1 MTPRPNGLLR
11 TGVSLSVG
19 AALTLGT
26 AGLVVVPAHAE
37 TTQTITVAGMDLND
51 GGNAVIND
59 LETQQVAPGLT
70 HVSYERLDAA
80 GWQQINIL
88 KAQLSDK
95 TVKLKY
101 LSPETVAGK
110 GTTVTELVDRNAAVA
125 GVNLDRFDI
134 NNSYAASG
142 WGVSDGKIL
151 KSGNDDAHASIG
163 VDSSGLGTLVDLV
176 LQGTATLPDSS
187 TLSVDGINV
196 NDVRGDGVILYN
208 SHWGSYTRDRLFS
221 SDAAGGVEVWLD
233 ANGVITKGPQPTAGD
248 EGEIPEGTQILAAFT
263 NRPGGAALATL
274 KVGDQVSVSYGI
286 KDSVD
291 VAEAGGAWHDLIRDG
306 AAVPVP
312 NEEYYTGL
320 NPRTMIGFGKDRS
333 VAYFV
338 VVDGRQGNAKGM
350 AFSQEQ
356 ELMKDLGAWDAI
368 NADGGGSTQMNTRRA
383 GDTATTVENSPSD
396 GYERSDGDG
405 MGFVLA
411 RPSSGDLLSFAVKP
425 SATDAN
431 ALRVFPGTHRSLTA
445 AGYDEAGSAVAGT
458 PSAWTSSDATV
469 ATISSGLVEGRNEG
483 SATITARKGVASGKA
498 KVQVLGALVKL
509 EASQNVV
516 NLEKQGS
523 TQVIGFTGSDAEG
536 FEAPIELN
544 DLTVDNSNP
553 GAFEVKPTADGQVA
567 ITATA
572 ATGTGVISFTHAGHT
587 AQIAVAVPLEIKTI
601 DDFSNIQGW
610 TAANDRAPGCN
621 IQTGEGHDGA
631 ASIKL
636 NYDFTKSTATRGC
649 YGVAPGAVQGTLS
662 GIDIPGRPQ
671 KLSVWIKGDG
681 KGALLR
687 LQVMQANGVTNW
699 IDGPGGSQSLH
710 ATWEGWERVDFSVPS
725 TFVFPLKFQ
734 RIRALETVAAKQ
746 YTGSLEFSQ
755 IFAYLPPEGT
765 QAPATE
771 TFEDPTLSATGST
784 DGAPLRVA
792 VLSDAQFVAASPD
805 SAAVAGARDALRE
818 IVAAKPDVLIIDG
831 DFVDE
836 ASPADFALAKSI
848 LDTELAGVTFPW
860 YYLPGNHEV
869 MGGAMSNF
877 ESVFGATWRTFDLA
891 HTKFI
896 GLNSSSGKLQS
907 YFDQVKMLRKQLD
920 EAASDPS
927 ITGVLVFTH
936 MPIDDPL
943 PTKGSQLTDRVE
955 ATMLQDWLTEF
966 RADSGKSIAVV
977 NGHVGVFHTS
987 SVDGVP
993 SIINGNSGK
1002 SPAST
1007 VADGGFTGWTMLGVD
1022 PSQGKWESADG
1033 TWLKDEVKT
1042 RVDAL
1047 HTAAVPASLTPGQRV
1062 DLDPV
1067 VTQDGERQVPVE
1079 WPVSHKWTGSSA
1091 VFVGS
1096 LAQAPDTAI
1105 AAIDPV
1111 TGILTALRQG
1121 TGTAS
1126 LSVNDA
1132 STEVAVNVSDSSVQV
1147 EGTAITGA
1155 TLTARLGSWVD
1166 GLTVAYQWRVDGQ
1179 PIAGATTSSYQ
1190 VGGTLVGRNLDVA
1203 VTVSGDSRETV
1214 TLVGVPAA
1222 LPVQPATQQAPT
1234 VEARGAAAVGS
1245 TLSATGTWADGTVLT
1260 YQWLRDGVVIER
1272 AVSSQYNLVDADLAH
1287 RISVQVTAV
1296 RPGYADVTVT
1306 SAATAAVTT
1315 ARSSEPTQPVP
1326 AVVTAGKV
1334 TVAGSVRVGSSLT
1347 AITSGWERDAALSYQ
1362 WFRSDSAIAGA
1373 NSATYRL
1380 VADDLG
1386 RSVTVRVIGAVA
1398 GKVSVARVS
1407 DAATVAAG
1415 QLSAKPVKVK
1425 GWVIVGRT
1433 IRARVGSYT
1442 AGSKVSY
1449 QWVSR
1454 GKVISTSSSLRV
1466 PASARKA
1473 KITLRVTVSQPG
1485 YTSAVRTATT
1495 PRVR

>member
-11 TGVSLSVG
+11 TGISLAVG

-26 AGLVVVPAHAE
+26 AAAVVTPAHAE

-80 GWQQINIL
+80 GWQQIDIL

-101 LSPETVAGK
+101 LSPETVAGN
-110 GTTVTELVDRNAAVA
+110 GTTVTDLVDRNGAVA

-142 WGVSDGKIL
+142 WCVSDGKIL

-196 NDVRGDGVILYN
+196 NDVRGDGVVLYN

-248 EGEIPEGTQILAAFT
+248 EGAIPDGAQILVAFT
-263 NRPGGAALATL
+263 NRPGGAALAKLT
-274 KVGDQVSVSYGI
+274 VGDKVSVSYGI

-306 AAVPVP
+306 VAVPVP
-312 NEEYYTGL
+312 NEEYYTGV

-333 VAYFV
+333 LAYFV

-350 AFSQEQ
+350 AFDQEQ

-405 MGFVLA
+405 MGFVLS

-425 SATDAN
+425 SAADAN
-431 ALRVFPGTHRSLTA
+431 ALRVFPGTHRSLKA

-469 ATISSGLVEGRNEG
+469 ATISSGLVEGRSEG
-483 SATITARKGVASGKA
+483 SATITARKGVATGKA
-498 KVQVLGALVKL
+498 KIQVLGALAKL
-509 EASQNVV
+509 EASQNVM

-536 FEAPIELN
+536 FEAPIELS
-544 DLTVDNSNP
+544 DLVVDNSNP
-553 GAFEVKPTADGQVA
+553 GAFEVKPTVDGQVA
-567 ITATA
+567 ITAIA

-710 ATWEGWERVDFSVPS
+710 ATWEGWQRVDFSVPS

-765 QAPATE
+765 RAPATE

-784 DGAPLRVA
+784 DGSPLRVA

-848 LDTELAGVTFPW
+848 LDSELAGVTFPW

-896 GLNSSSGKLQS
+896 GLNSSSGKLQT
-907 YFDQVKMLRKQLD
+907 YFDQVKMLRRQLD
-920 EAASDPS
+920 EAATDPS

-966 RADSGKSIAVV
+966 RADSGKSIAMV

-993 SIINGNSGK
+993 SVINGNSGK

-1022 PSQGKWESADG
+1022 PSQGKWDSADG

-1042 RVDAL
+1042 RVDTL
-1047 HTAAVPASLTPGQRV
+1047 HTAAVPASLTPGQTV
-1062 DLDPV
+1062 DLDPM
-1067 VTQDGERQVPVE
+1067 VTQDGDRQVPVE
-1079 WPVSHKWTGSSA
+1079 WPVSHTWKGSSA
-1091 VFVGS
+1091 VFVGPV
-1096 LAQAPDTAI
+1096 AKAPNTAV
-1105 AAIDPV
+1105 AAIDPE
-1111 TGILTALRQG
+1111 TGVLTALRGG
-1121 TGTAS
+1121 TGTAT
-1126 LSVNDA
+1126 LAVNDA
-1132 STEVAVNVSDSSVQV
+1132 STQVSVTVGDSSVTV
-1147 EGTAITGA
+1147 DGTAMTGA
-1155 TLTARLGSWVD
+1155 TLAARLGSWAD
-1166 GLTVAYQWRVDGQ
+1166 GLTAAYQWRADGV
-1179 PIAGATTSSYQ
+1179 PITGATAASYQ
-1190 VGGTLVGRNLDVA
+1190 VSAAVVGKTVDVA
-1203 VTVSGDSRETV
+1203 VTVSGSDRASV
-1214 TLVGVPAA
+1214 TLIGAPAA
-1222 LPVQPATQQAPT
+1222 PLVQPAAQQVPA
-1234 VEARGAAAVGS
+1234 VEARGDAAVGS
-1245 TLSATGTWADGTVLT
+1245 TLSASGDWAEGTVLT
-1260 YQWLRDGVVIER
+1260 YQWLRDGAPIEG
-1272 AVSSQYNLVDADLAH
+1272 AVSSRYNLVDADLNH
-1287 RISVQVTAV
+1287 RISVRVTAV
-1296 RPGYADVTVT
+1296 RPGYADATQT
-1306 SAATAAVTT
+1306 SAVTAAVQK

-1326 AVVTAGKV
+1326 AVVTAGEV
-1334 TVAGSVRVGSSLT
+1334 TISGTSRVGAT
-1347 AITSGWERDAALSYQ
+1347 VQATTSGWEPGATLSYQ
-1362 WFRSDSAIAGA
+1362 WFRSGVAIPGA
-1373 NSATYRL
+1373 QTATYRL
-1380 VADDLG
+1380 VAADNG
-1386 RSVTVRVIGAVA
+1386 RTLTVRTIGAVA
-1398 GKVSVARVS
+1398 DKVSVARVS
-1407 DAATVAAG
+1407 AARTVAAG
-1415 QLSAKPVKVK
+1415 QLSAKPVRVK
-1425 GWVIVGRT
+1425 GWVIVGRKVT
-1433 IRARVGSYT
+1433 AQVGSHT

-1449 QWVSR
+1449 QWLSR
-1454 GKVISTSSSLRV
+1454 GKVISTASRLRV
-1466 PASARKA
+1466 PASARRA
-1473 KITLRVTVSQPG
+1473 KITLRVTFTKSG
-1485 YTSAVRTATT
+1485 YQSVVRTATT
-1495 PRVR
+1495 PPVR

>member
-1 MTPRPNGLLR
+1 MTLWLNGPLR
-11 TGVSLSVG
+11 TGASLLVG
-19 AALTLGT
+19 TALALGT
-26 AGLVVVPAHAE
+26 AGLVVSPAHAE
-37 TTQTITVAGMDLND
+37 TTKTITVAGMDLND
-51 GGNAVIND
+51 GGNAVVND
-59 LETQQVAPGLT
+59 LETQRVAPGLT

-88 KAQLSDK
+88 KAELSDK

-101 LSPETVAGK
+101 LTPETVAGK
-110 GTTVTELVDRNAAVA
+110 GTTVTDLVDRNGAVA

-176 LQGTATLPDSS
+176 LQGAATLPDNS
-187 TLSVDGINV
+187 TVSVDGINV
-196 NDVRGDGVILYN
+196 NDVRGDGVVLYN
-208 SHWGSYTRDRLFS
+208 SHWGSYTRDRLFGF
-221 SDAAGGVEVWLD
+221 DAAGGVEVWLD
-233 ANGVITKGPQPTAGD
+233 ANGVVTKGPQPTAGD
-248 EGEIPEGTQILAAFT
+248 EGAIPEGTQILAAFT
-263 NRPGGAALATL
+263 NRPGGAALAKL
-274 KVGDQVSVSYGI
+274 KVGDTVSVSYGI

-291 VAEAGGAWHDLIRDG
+291 VTEAGGAWHDLIRDG
-306 AAVPVP
+306 AAVSVP
-312 NEEYYTGL
+312 NEDYYTGL

-338 VVDGRQGNAKGM
+338 VVDGRQGNAVGM

-425 SATDAN
+425 TASDDN
-431 ALRVFPGTHRSLTA
+431 ALRVFPGTHRSLKA
-445 AGYDEAGSAVAGT
+445 AGYDESGSAVAGT
-458 PSAWTSSDATV
+458 PATWTSSDATI
-469 ATISSGLVEGRNEG
+469 ATVDAGQVEGRTEG
-483 SATITARKGVASGKA
+483 SATVTARRGLATGKA
-498 KVQVLGALVKL
+498 KLQVLGPLAKL
-509 EASQNVV
+509 EASHNVI

-523 TQVIGFTGSDAEG
+523 TQVVGFTGSDAEG
-536 FEAPIELN
+536 FEAPIELS
-544 DLTVDNSNP
+544 DLSVDNSNP
-553 GAFEVKPTADGQVA
+553 SAFEVKPTADGRVA

-572 ATGTGVISFTHAGHT
+572 ATGTGVISFTHAGHS

-601 DDFSNIQGW
+601 DDFSNITGW

-710 ATWEGWERVDFSVPS
+710 ATWEGWQRVDFSVPS

-771 TFEDPTLSATGST
+771 TFEDPTLTATGST
-784 DGAPLRVA
+784 DGSPLRVA

-896 GLNSSSGKLQS
+896 GLNSSSGKLQT
-907 YFDQVKMLRKQLD
+907 YFDQVKMLRTQLD
-920 EAASDPS
+920 EAADDPS

-943 PTKGSQLTDRVE
+943 PTKGSQLTDRTE

-977 NGHVGVFHTS
+977 NGHVGIFHTS

-1007 VADGGFTGWTMLGVD
+1007 VADGGFTGWTMLGID
-1022 PSQGKWESADG
+1022 PAQGKWESADA

-1047 HTAAVPASLTPGQRV
+1047 SIAAVPTSLTPGQIV
-1062 DLDPV
+1062 DLSPTL
-1067 VTQDGERQVPVE
+1067 TQDGSREVPVE
-1079 WPVSHKWTGSSA
+1079 WPVSHQWTGSAS
-1091 VFVGS
+1091 VFVGPVDK
-1096 LAQAPDTAI
+1096 APGAAV
-1105 AAIDPV
+1105 AAIDPQ
-1111 TGILTALRQG
+1111 TGVLTALRQG
-1121 TGTAS
+1121 VGTAS

-1132 STEVAVNVSDSSVQV
+1132 STELSVNVGDSNVQV
-1147 EGTAITGA
+1147 DGEAMTGSTVTAH
-1155 TLTARLGSWVD
+1155 LGSWAD

-1179 PIAGATTSSYQ
+1179 PIAGATAASYQ
-1190 VGGTLVGRNLDVA
+1190 VSGSLVGHHLDVA
-1203 VTVSGDSRETV
+1203 ATVSGDGRATV
-1214 TLVGVPAA
+1214 TLIGSPASSA
-1222 LPVQPATQQAPT
+1222 VQPATQQVPT
-1234 VEARGAAAVGS
+1234 VEAQGVVAVGS
-1245 TLSATGTWADGTVLT
+1245 TLSASGTWAEGTLLT
-1260 YQWLRDGVVIER
+1260 FQWLRDGVAIER
-1272 AVSSQYNLVDADLAH
+1272 AVSSHYNLVDADLNH
-1287 RISVQVTAV
+1287 QISVRVTAV
-1296 RPGYADVTVT
+1296 RSGYVDATVT
-1306 SAATAAVTT
+1306 SAATTPVVT
-1315 ARSSEPTQPVP
+1315 ARSSEPTQPIP

-1334 TVAGSVRVGSSLT
+1334 AISGSARVGSSVRAT
-1347 AITSGWERDAALSYQ
+1347 TIGWERHAALSYQ
-1362 WFRSDSAIAGA
+1362 WFRSGSSIAGA

-1380 VADDLG
+1380 VAADLG
-1386 RSVTVRVIGAVA
+1386 RNLTVRVIGAVT
-1398 GKVSVARVS
+1398 GKVSVSRSSKAVK
-1407 DAATVAAG
+1407 VAAG
-1415 QLSAKPVKVK
+1415 RLSAKPVKIR
-1425 GWVIVGRT
+1425 GWVLVGRT
-1433 IRARVGSYT
+1433 IRAQVGSHT

-1449 QWVSR
+1449 QWLSR
-1454 GKVISTSSSLRV
+1454 GRVLATSSSLRV
-1466 PASARKA
+1466 PTSARKA
-1473 KITLRVTVSQPG
+1473 KITLRVVFSKPGFAQVTRTVK
-1485 YTSAVRTATT
+1485 T

>member
-11 TGVSLSVG
+11 TGVSLTVG
-19 AALTLGT
+19 AALILGT

-70 HVSYERLDAA
+70 HVSYERLDAV

-101 LSPETVAGK
+101 LTPETVAGK
-110 GTTVTELVDRNAAVA
+110 GTTVTELVDRNGAIA

-142 WGVSDGKIL
+142 WGVSGGKIL
-151 KSGNDDAHASIG
+151 KSGNDDAHASVG

-176 LQGTATLPDSS
+176 LQGAVTLPDNS

-196 NDVRGDGVILYN
+196 NDVRGDGVVLYN
-208 SHWGSYTRDRLFS
+208 THWGSYTRDRLFS

-248 EGEIPEGTQILAAFT
+248 EGAIPDGTQILAAFT
-263 NRPGGAALATL
+263 NRPGGAALAKL
-274 KVGDQVSVSYGI
+274 KVGDKVSVSYGI

-291 VAEAGGAWHDLIRDG
+291 VTEAGGAWHDLIRDG

-312 NEEYYTGL
+312 NEDYYTGV

-338 VVDGRQGNAKGM
+338 VVDGRQGNAVGM

-425 SATDAN
+425 TASDDN
-431 ALRVFPGTHRSLTA
+431 ALRVFPGTHRSLKA
-445 AGYDEAGSAVAGT
+445 AGYDESGSAVAGT
-458 PSAWTSSDATV
+458 PATWTSSDATI
-469 ATISSGLVEGRNEG
+469 ATVDAGQVEGRTEG
-483 SATITARKGVASGKA
+483 SATVTARRGLATGKA
-498 KVQVLGALVKL
+498 KLQVLGPLAKL
-509 EASQNVV
+509 EASHNVI

-523 TQVIGFTGSDAEG
+523 TQVVGFTGSDAEG
-536 FEAPIELN
+536 FEAPIELS
-544 DLTVDNSNP
+544 DLSVDNSNP
-553 GAFEVKPTADGQVA
+553 SAFEVKPTADGRVA

-572 ATGTGVISFTHAGHT
+572 ATGTGVISFTHAGHS

-601 DDFSNIQGW
+601 DDFSNITGW

-710 ATWEGWERVDFSVPS
+710 ATWEGWQRVDFSVPS

-771 TFEDPTLSATGST
+771 TFEDPTLTATGST

-896 GLNSSSGKLQS
+896 GLNSSSGKLAT

-920 EAASDPS
+920 DAASDPS

-943 PTKGSQLTDRVE
+943 PTKGSQLTDRTE

-1022 PSQGKWESADG
+1022 PAQGKWESADG
-1033 TWLKDEVKT
+1033 AWLKDEVKT

-1047 HTAAVPASLTPGQRV
+1047 NTAAVPTSLTPGQTV

-1067 VTQDGERQVPVE
+1067 VTQDGDRQVPVE
-1079 WPVSHKWTGSSA
+1079 WPVSHTWTGSAA
-1091 VFVGS
+1091 VFVGPV
-1096 LAQAPDTAI
+1096 AKAPATAA
-1105 AAIDPV
+1105 AAIDPA
-1111 TGILTALRQG
+1111 TGVLTALRQG
-1121 TGTAS
+1121 SGTAA
-1126 LSVNDA
+1126 LAVNDA
-1132 STEVAVNVSDSSVQV
+1132 STQVSVTVADSTVQV
-1147 EGTAITGA
+1147 EGNATTGA
-1155 TLTARLGSWVD
+1155 TLTARLGSWAD
-1166 GLTVAYQWRVDGQ
+1166 GLTVAYQWRADGQ
-1179 PIAGATTSSYQ
+1179 PISGATAAGYQ
-1190 VGGTLVGRNLDVA
+1190 VSGAVVGHSLDVA
-1203 VTVSGDSRETV
+1203 VTVSGAGRATV
-1214 TLVGVPAA
+1214 TLTGAPASA
-1222 LPVQPATQQAPT
+1222 VVQPASQQVPA
-1234 VEARGAAAVGS
+1234 VEAQGVAAVGS
-1245 TLSATGTWADGTVLT
+1245 TLSASGDWADGTALT
-1260 YQWLRDGVVIER
+1260 YQWLRDGAPIER
-1272 AVSSQYNLVDADLAH
+1272 AVSSQYNLVDADLGH
-1287 RISVQVTAV
+1287 RIAVRVTAT
-1296 RPGYADVTVT
+1296 RPGYTDATVT
-1306 SAATAAVTT
+1306 SAATEAVKT
-1315 ARSSEPTQPVP
+1315 ARSSEPTQPIP

-1334 TVAGSVRVGSSLT
+1334 TISGTVRVGAT
-1347 AITSGWERDAALSYQ
+1347 VRATTSGWERGASLSYQ
-1362 WFRSDSAIAGA
+1362 WFRSGVAIPGA
-1373 NSATYRL
+1373 NAVSYRL
-1380 VADDLG
+1380 VAADKG
-1386 RSVTVRVIGAVA
+1386 RSLTVRTIGTVA

-1407 DAATVAAG
+1407 AARKVAVG
-1415 QLSAKPVKVK
+1415 QLSAKPVRVK
-1425 GWVIVGRT
+1425 GWVIIGRT
-1433 IRARVGSYT
+1433 IKAQVGSFT
-1442 AGSKVSY
+1442 AGSTVSY
-1449 QWVSR
+1449 QWLNR
-1454 GKVISTSSSLRV
+1454 GKVISTASSLRV
-1466 PASARKA
+1466 PASARGA
-1473 KITLRVTVSQPG
+1473 KITLRVTFSQPG
-1485 YTSAVRTATT
+1485 YQSLVRTATT
-1495 PRVR
+1495 PRVS